1 MANKQTQFQGL
12 IGGIKKG
19 QLNKAVLTLN
29 SLPTS
34 RGDNSKKAKQNA
46 PKRLFTWTDNEVP
59 DKKGMKSQQLQ
70 TAEAETRKE
79 GIEREFRVRKM
90 VVKNGGIL
98 KKDEYKNERHFEF
111 NPRMLRITSTF
122 FNESLGNSQYHTVR
136 QVSTTEDKV
145 SLKKMGFCGSK
156 SLTTKRA
163 TSTPSALVIPH
174 TLPEPGIGATW
185 GPRHVIYHPV
195 PMVDRPAYLP
205 PLEPDTSSNQ
215 KRFKGLSPAF
225 SVPDL
230 QRKVEETRK
239 RAEWVIQQRAIERKK
254 IEQHAPQ
261 IPLNPCKPPRPGLL
275 GEKPA
280 PSLEIV
286 SEKIGSDTYP
296 VTKRTPYLP
305 PNPRI
310 NYKEKCSREKVQASG
325 NVRRFSQTPPRIQR
339 FSQNPYQTATGDESG
354 HGYPVEAYSPT
365 RPEINPD
372 FIYPTGDKNAGVN
385 PVKAIEFRK

>member
-1 MANKQTQFQGL
+1 MANKQTHFGL
-12 IGGIKKG
+12 IGGIKRG

-46 PKRLFTWTDNEVP
+46 RRSTWTDNEVP

-70 TAEAETRKE
+70 TPEAETRKE
-79 GIEREFRVRKM
+79 GNERESRIRSM

-98 KKDEYKNERHFEF
+98 GKDEYKNEQHFEF

-122 FNESLGNSQYHTVR
+122 FNESPGDSQYHTVR
-136 QVSTTEDKV
+136 QVATTEDKV
-145 SLKKMGFCGSK
+145 SLKKMGLCGSK
-156 SLTTKRA
+156 PLTTKRA

-185 GPRHVIYHPV
+185 GPRHVIYHQV

-205 PLEPDTSSNQ
+205 PLEPDTKSNH

-225 SVPDL
+225 NVQEL
-230 QRKVEETRK
+230 QRKVEETKK
-239 RAEWVIQQRAIERKK
+239 RAEWEIQQRAIEREK
-254 IEQHAPQ
+254 IMRHAPP
-261 IPLNPCKPPRPGLL
+261 IPLQPCKPPRPAQKI
-275 GEKPA
+275 EKPA

-296 VTKRTPYLP
+296 TTKRAPYLP
-305 PNPRI
+305 SNPRI
-310 NYKEKCSREKVQASG
+310 NNEGKPREKVQASVTVG
-325 NVRRFSQTPPRIQR
+325 RFSQTPPQIQG
-339 FSQNPYQTATGDESG
+339 FSQNPYQTATVYESG
-354 HGYPVEAYSPT
+354 HGYPVEA
-365 RPEINPD
+365 
-372 FIYPTGDKNAGVN
+372 
-385 PVKAIEFRK
+385 